1 MLEVLKKIF
10 AINLNDYE
18 NINVSLEINKVILG
32 SFIAMV
38 LGVVMLDIYRGS
50 TRTVIMQLMR
60 HGAKTKEDAK
70 TLSEIKL
77 GESRI
82 AKKLLS
88 GNNILTR
95 VVSRVGEI
103 EYGYD
108 EYNSLSKE
116 EKKKLEK
123 IDFTT
128 ARFYIREE
136 SADRAMFITER
147 YVTSV
152 PRTIV
157 SCVFVAII
165 CVCVIACMPE
175 ILRLINDLLKNV

>member
-1 MLEVLKKIF
+1 MKKEEILKLI
-10 AINLNDYE
+10 E
-18 NINVSLEINKVILG
+18 NKELI
-32 SFIAMV
+32 
-38 LGVVMLDIYRGS
+38 GVD
-50 TRTVIMQLMR
+50 
-60 HGAKTKEDAK
+60 
-70 TLSEIKL
+70 
-77 GESRI
+77 
-82 AKKLLS
+82 LS
-88 GNNILTR
+88 GQR
-95 VVSRVGEI
+95 
-103 EYGYD
+103 
-108 EYNSLSKE
+108 
-116 EKKKLEK
+116 LEK
-123 IDFTT
+123 IDFTS